1 MFFKFFQEIFSFV
14 AKTQILC
21 YILNR
26 ITFTKGLAFMK
37 KLLAMLLASSVLLLF
52 GACSAKNEYALKI
65 EGAEIGSEVF
75 AYYLDKAVAA
85 PERYGL
91 KKNASASELKKAAVN
106 ECKRYIAINTDFK
119 KSGKPLTS
127 AQKVEISESV
137 NDIWLR
143 YENHYNKIGVSK
155 QTLNK
160 IITAEKYEEAVF
172 TSLYDKGTGN
182 AVAEKKLQDYFYT
195 NYVSFRTVCVYFTSA
210 NGEPLSQLEKNEML
224 AVFDSLAAEKAS
236 TPEAFTQGFLDEGYS
251 ASDTVI
257 LKKNS
262 DGYPE
267 GFFDAV
273 YKQAD
278 ATVQIIVYDDCVF
291 AVYKENLRDKGESV
305 FAAYRSVCINDI
317 YSAENEKRINLLV
330 SDLKVE
336 ENSKV
341 IDGIYKKVTE

>member
-1 MFFKFFQEIFSFV
+1 
-14 AKTQILC
+14 
-21 YILNR
+21 
-26 ITFTKGLAFMK
+26 MK
-37 KLLAMLLASSVLLLF
+37 KLFAALLAAAMLLLF

-65 EGAEIGSEVF
+65 EGTEISGEIF
-75 AYYLDKAVAA
+75 AYYLDKVAAA

-91 KKNASASELKKAAVN
+91 KKDASANELKKAAVN
-106 ECKRYIAINTDFK
+106 ECKRYVAVNTDFK
-119 KSGKPLTS
+119 NSGKALTS
-127 AQKVEISESV
+127 PQKVEISEKV
-137 NDIWLR
+137 NNVWLR
-143 YENHYNKIGVSK
+143 YESHYNKIGVSK

-160 IITAEKYEEAVF
+160 IITCEKYEESVF
-172 TSLYDKGTGN
+172 TALYDKGTGD
-182 AVAEKKLQDYFYT
+182 AAAEKKLQDYFYT

-210 NGEPLSQLEKNEML
+210 NGEPLSLLEKNEML
-224 AVFDSLAAEKAS
+224 AVFDQLAVSKS
-236 TPEAFTQGFLDEGYS
+236 TTPEAFTQGFLDEGYS

-262 DGYPE
+262 DGYPD

-278 ATVQIIVYDDCVF
+278 STVQVIVYDDCVF

-317 YSAENEKRINLLV
+317 YSAENEKRISLTV
-330 SDLKVE
+330 ADLKVE

-341 IDGIYKKVTE
+341 IDAIYGKVKG